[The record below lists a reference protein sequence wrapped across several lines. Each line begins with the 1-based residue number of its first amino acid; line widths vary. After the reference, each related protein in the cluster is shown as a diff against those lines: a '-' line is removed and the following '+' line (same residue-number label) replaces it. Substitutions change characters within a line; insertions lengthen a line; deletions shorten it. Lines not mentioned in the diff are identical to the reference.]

1 MPERTRYQEGI
12 IRRYYENQGD
22 IMLQRLSELVGDLYL
37 AEGKSRSRLWQRAE
51 TAMRQLKIPADRI
64 QHIVHSD
71 NPSLLAGLVKELQS
85 R

>member
-1 MPERTRYQEGI
+1 MAGRTPYQERI

-37 AEGKSRSRLWQRAE
+37 AEGKARSRLWQRAE
-51 TAMRQLKIPADRI
+51 GAMQQMKVPPDRI
-64 QHIVHSD
+64 EHIMSSD
-71 NPSLLAGLVKELQS
+71 NPSLLAGLVKELQT